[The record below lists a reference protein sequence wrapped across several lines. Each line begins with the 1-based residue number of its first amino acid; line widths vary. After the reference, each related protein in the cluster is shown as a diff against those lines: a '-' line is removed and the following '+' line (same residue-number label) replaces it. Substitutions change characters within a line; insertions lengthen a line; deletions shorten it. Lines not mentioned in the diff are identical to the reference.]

1 VRAIRN
7 IWRDFKNQD
16 KETKRCVWF
25 IFYFFILILITTNPS
40 ITRRLFGEPKI
51 KQIKKIK

>member
-1 VRAIRN
+1 MRAIRN

-16 KETKRCVWF
+16 KETKRSVWF
-25 IFYFFILILITTNPS
+25 IFYFFIFILITTNPS